1 MTNLDFQKP
10 TAPNSESTSTMG
22 ELPIVSKKLVIFDFD
37 DTLFCTKYFDTF
49 SLSYQDIFS
58 FKTSLEEIN
67 LCLFKELIELEKTII
82 ELFSKLEMNNYDI
95 VIISNADMKW
105 INNCL
110 THFLEEF
117 KEYINEN
124 KIKIFSAKNLFSGL
138 NKNNDCSE
146 WKENCFK
153 KVIGEMYF
161 STISETSVN
170 LDVISIGDGID
181 EKKAVFKLNK
191 NNFDSCQNLTK
202 KFIRMISNPSA
213 GSIIKQLE
221 FLQENIENIL
231 NNENHNFKM
240 VIELVNGCSKVNCV
254 PKKIKNFHK
263 KENKLKKRENCNN
276 YSDKTDFLLFE
287 KIDKYNEEENE
298 EIFRIYF
305 QEDNDINR
313 NNLFLGKKIVNL

>member
-37 DTLFCTKYFDTF
+37 DTLFCTKYLDTF

-67 LCLFKELIELEKTII
+67 LFLFKELIELEKTII
-82 ELFSKLEMNNYDI
+82 ELFSKLLMNDYDI

-117 KEYINEN
+117 KEYLNEN
-124 KIKIFSAKNLFSGL
+124 KIKIYSAKNLFSNLKKGC
-138 NKNNDCSE
+138 DCSE

-161 STISETSVN
+161 STVSETSVN
-170 LDVISIGDGID
+170 LDVISIGDGAD

-231 NNENHNFKM
+231 NNENSNFKM

-254 PKKIKNFHK
+254 PTKNKNLRK
-263 KENKLKKRENCNN
+263 KENKIKKKEIFKGEN
-276 YSDKTDFLLFE
+276 DFLLFE
-287 KIDKYNEEENE
+287 KIDKYNVEEENE
-298 EIFRIYF
+298 ENFRIYF
-305 QEDNDINR
+305 QEDYDIDR
-313 NNLFLGKKIVNL
+313 HNLFLGKKIVSV

>member
-1 MTNLDFQKP
+1 MTNLDSKKQ
-10 TAPNSESTSTMG
+10 TEPNSESASTIG
-22 ELPIVSKKLVIFDFD
+22 ELPVVSKKLVIFDFD

-67 LCLFKELIELEKTII
+67 LFLFKELVELEKTII
-82 ELFSKLEMNNYDI
+82 ELFSKLQMNNYDI

-124 KIKIFSAKNLFSGL
+124 KIKIFSAKNLFSSI
-138 NKNNDCSE
+138 NKNTDCSE

-153 KVIGEMYF
+153 KVIEEMYF
-161 STISETSVN
+161 STIPEISLN
-170 LDVISIGDGID
+170 LNVISIGDGID

-191 NNFDSCQNLTK
+191 NNFYSCQKLTK

-231 NNENHNFKM
+231 YNGNSNFKM
-240 VIELVNGCSKVNCV
+240 VIELINGCSKVNCV
-254 PKKIKNFHK
+254 PKKIKNLHK
-263 KENKLKKRENCNN
+263 KEIKIKKRENCHNF
-276 YSDKTDFLLFE
+276 SGETDFLIFE

-298 EIFRIYF
+298 ENFRIYF
-305 QEDNDINR
+305 QEDYDIKR
-313 NNLFLGKKIVNL
+313 NNRFLGKKIINL